1 MATRKIYFCGE
12 PILRKKAKR
21 VRQVDDEL
29 VKLLD
34 DMAETLREAPGIGL
48 AAPQVGESVRA
59 IVIGEVGEDD
69 EKMVIHKLINP
80 RIVEAEGEVEGSEG
94 CLSLPTLQGLVLRPQ
109 QVVVEALGPD
119 EEPVSIEAEGWTA
132 RALCH
137 EIDHLNGKLFI
148 DRAEPDSLAWMI
160 PDEDDERGYR
170 LQSVSLAETL
180 AMFQRLVEKARAE
193 N

>member
-1 MATRKIYFCGE
+1 MAARKIYFCGE

-21 VRQVDDEL
+21 VRRVDDEL

-69 EKMVIHKLINP
+69 EQMVVHKLINP

-94 CLSLPTLQGLVLRPQ
+94 CLSLPTLQAIVLRPQ

-160 PDEDDERGYR
+160 PDEEDERGYR
-170 LQSVSLAETL
+170 LQNVSLAEAL

>member
-21 VRQVDDEL
+21 VRRVDDEL

-69 EKMVIHKLINP
+69 EQMVVHKLINP

-94 CLSLPTLQGLVLRPQ
+94 CLSLPTLQALVLRPQ

-160 PDEDDERGYR
+160 PDEEDERGYR
-170 LQSVSLAETL
+170 LQNVSLAEAL